1 MRTEFRRY
9 ARSAIVILFCICC
22 LEPSTGLAKD
32 DFRSWADSSGKN
44 KIKAKFVKLDETVVT
59 LEKED
64 GEEVEIELKKLSTA
78 DQKFVAEAMKASEDN
93 PFKSKGDDPFKPKS
107 KGKTPKGNSKSS
119 MKGSKE
125 SDGDSDSPD
134 LMKVDLSSAEHIA
147 LASPT
152 EKWSVDV
159 PKAGSLQE
167 SGKMKPVLIPK
178 KNDFFEKLTGME
190 LSRGDK
196 KSAVVG
202 YLLEKQEAGTT
213 RIVLCDFST
222 GKASTAAVAN
232 GKMMPMALHDDG
244 KQVLMRR
251 EEFGWGKH
259 DRLEVW
265 IPKETKVSKT
275 LAWCPYDDEKD
286 GNRDVTW
293 ARFISPTKLVTCNN
307 PGKVVVWKYPDI
319 EPICQFLTVNGSI
332 PALSPD
338 RKLIAYATDK
348 DIGLFD
354 TEKNEVVA
362 QQEAP
367 AKMINPLLAFS
378 PSMTRLACVSATQP
392 ALIWDLATGD
402 LERSIS
408 CEGILANG
416 IDFPDDNFLL
426 IGNRYV
432 IDLENQLK
440 LWTYDGAEHVRCA
453 NGATFFAL
461 TDGDKPG
468 AVVNTQIP
476 HPAAKELLKKTL
488 SDPELFILRAGTKV
502 RIDVNGIPD
511 VTQRERVIKGLT
523 KQLEGNKCTVGQDGT
538 IDLVATAEGPK
549 ETELIARHSGTYKF
563 KEFTTRVKF
572 VYKGQPVWESSQSNR
587 PHFMVMLKKGENMET
602 HLRGLEHPNYE
613 FFERGQLPKFLQKPA
628 AGQGP
633 NRSLT
638 LGQSKVTVNG
648 MR

>member
-1 MRTEFRRY
+1 
-9 ARSAIVILFCICC
+9 
-22 LEPSTGLAKD
+22 
-32 DFRSWADSSGKN
+32 
-44 KIKAKFVKLDETVVT
+44 
-59 LEKED
+59 
-64 GEEVEIELKKLSTA
+64 
-78 DQKFVAEAMKASEDN
+78 
-93 PFKSKGDDPFKPKS
+93 
-107 KGKTPKGNSKSS
+107 
-119 MKGSKE
+119 
-125 SDGDSDSPD
+125 
-134 LMKVDLSSAEHIA
+134 MKVDLSSAEHVT

-152 EKWSVDV
+152 EKWSVEI
-159 PKAGSLQE
+159 PKKDPRDATKL
-167 SGKMKPVLIPK
+167 KPVLTPK

-190 LSRGDK
+190 LSRGEK

-202 YLLEKQEAGTT
+202 YLLEKQETGTT

-222 GKASTAAVAN
+222 GKASTAAVAS

-265 IPKETKVSKT
+265 VPKESKVSKT

-307 PGKVVVWKYPDI
+307 PGKVVIWKYPDI
-319 EPICQFLTVNGSI
+319 EPICQFITVNGSI

-367 AKMINPLLAFS
+367 AKLINPLLAFS

-408 CEGILANG
+408 CEGIHANG

-426 IGNRYV
+426 VGNRYV

-440 LWTYDGAEHVRCA
+440 LWTYDGAEHVRCE
-453 NGATFFAL
+453 NGVTFFAL

-511 VTQRERVIKGLT
+511 VTQRERVLKGLT
-523 KQLEGNKCTVGQDGT
+523 KQLEGNKCTVGPDGT

>member
-1 MRTEFRRY
+1 MRTEFRSCSLFG
-9 ARSAIVILFCICC
+9 AVIVVCFACFV
-22 LEPSTGLAKD
+22 PSIGLAKD
-32 DFRSWADSSGKN
+32 DFRSWADASGKN
-44 KIKAKFVKLDETVVT
+44 KIKAKFVKLEETTVT

-64 GEEVEIELKKLSTA
+64 GEEVEIELKKLSAA
-78 DQKFVAEAMKASEDN
+78 DQKFVAEAVKESEES
-93 PFKSKGDDPFKPKS
+93 PFKSKGDDPFKSKP
-107 KGKTPKGNSKSS
+107 KGKTPKGNSKGSS
-119 MKGSKE
+119 KAPKE

-134 LMKVDLSSAEHIA
+134 LIKVDLSSAEHIT
-147 LASPT
+147 LASSS

-159 PKAGSLQE
+159 PKADSLPE

-190 LSRGDK
+190 LSRGEK

-213 RIVLCDFST
+213 RIVLCDFGT
-222 GKASTAAVAN
+222 GKASTAAVAS

-244 KQVLMRR
+244 RQVLMRR

-265 IPKETKVSKT
+265 VPKESKVSKT
-275 LAWCPYDDEKD
+275 IAWCPYDDEKD

-348 DIGLFD
+348 DIGVFD
-354 TEKNEVVA
+354 IEKNEVIA

-367 AKMINPLLAFS
+367 AKLINPLLAFS
-378 PSMTRLACVSATQP
+378 PSMSRLACVSATQP
-392 ALIWDLATGD
+392 VMIWDLATGD
-402 LERSIS
+402 LERNIS
-408 CEGILANG
+408 CEGIPGNG

-453 NGATFFAL
+453 NGVTFFAL

-468 AVVNTQIP
+468 AVVNAQIP

-488 SDPELFILRAGTKV
+488 SDPELFILRAGTSV
-502 RIDVNGIPD
+502 RIDVSGIPD
-511 VTQRERVIKGLT
+511 ESQRERVVKGLT
-523 KQLEGNKCTVGQDGT
+523 KQLEANKCTVGKSGT
-538 IDLVATAEGPK
+538 IDLVASAEGPK
-549 ETELIARHSGTYKF
+549 DTEVRFHQIGTYKF

-572 VYKGQPVWESSQSNR
+572 VYKSQPVWESSQSNR
-587 PHFMVMLKKGENMET
+587 PHFVMLKKDENMEG

-613 FFERGQLPKFLQKPA
+613 FYERGQLPKFLQKPA